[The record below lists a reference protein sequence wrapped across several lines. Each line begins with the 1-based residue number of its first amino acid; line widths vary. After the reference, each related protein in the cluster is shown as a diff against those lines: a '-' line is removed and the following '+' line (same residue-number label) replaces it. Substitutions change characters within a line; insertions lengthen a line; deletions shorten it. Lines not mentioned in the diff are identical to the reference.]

1 MTYTQNPAFS
11 NEMLPVEIVFH
22 PSWWHKHCGIDFD
35 EDFFYH
41 PLKRVEAERRMEK
54 ELYERFGQYGLGS
67 DHDKDLP
74 QIGAVHNAAGYL
86 LSEMLGCEIR
96 FLPDAAPQV
105 IPAQRE
111 DLSIDVEGAFTGPA
125 FKRLLSLMSKLKS
138 RYGYLT
144 GDVNWGGILNLAM
157 DLRGQDILM
166 DLCLQ
171 PEESKQYFRKIADF
185 IERFFCFIQ
194 KETGSNSIS
203 VNRNV
208 INIKPAVYLHSE
220 CSHTMISEEQYE
232 EFLLDFD
239 VEWSRKYRP
248 YGVHYCGP
256 DPHRQAAQ
264 MAKIP
269 HLDFLDAGW
278 GGDMACL
285 RKHLPNTFINIRLD
299 PTSINT
305 MSCAELEG
313 HINRLVKDSANPR
326 LTGVCC
332 INMDDK
338 VTDDKIHTIFTCA
351 EQLRQTY
358 RLKSAGN

>member
-1 MTYTQNPAFS
+1 MIPIKNPAFS

-22 PSWWHKHCGIDFD
+22 PSWWHKHCGISFD

-41 PLKRVEAERRMEK
+41 PLKRVESERRMEK

-67 DHDKDLP
+67 DRDKDLP

-96 FLPDAAPQV
+96 FFADSAPQV
-105 IPAQRE
+105 IPAQKT
-111 DLSIDVEGAFTGPA
+111 DLSIDVDTAFACPA
-125 FKRLLSLMSKLKS
+125 FKRLEKLMSELKS
-138 RYGYLT
+138 RFGYLK

-157 DLRGQDILM
+157 DLRGEEILM

-171 PEESKQYFRKIADF
+171 PEEVKLYFKKIAEL

-208 INIKPAVYLHSE
+208 INIRPAVYLHSE

-232 EFLLDFD
+232 EFLLSFD
-239 VEWSRKYRP
+239 VEWSKKYRP

-256 DPHRQAAQ
+256 DPHRHAAQ

-278 GGDMACL
+278 GGDLACL
-285 RKHLPNTFINIRLD
+285 RSYLPSTFINIRLD
-299 PTSINT
+299 PVSINT
-305 MSCAELEG
+305 MSCETLEG
-313 HINRLVKDSANPR
+313 HIRRLVKDCANPW
-326 LTGVCC
+326 LTGICC

-338 VTDDKIHTIFTCA
+338 VTDDKIHTIFSTA
-351 EQLRQTY
+351 AQLRREY
-358 RLKSAGN
+358 RL